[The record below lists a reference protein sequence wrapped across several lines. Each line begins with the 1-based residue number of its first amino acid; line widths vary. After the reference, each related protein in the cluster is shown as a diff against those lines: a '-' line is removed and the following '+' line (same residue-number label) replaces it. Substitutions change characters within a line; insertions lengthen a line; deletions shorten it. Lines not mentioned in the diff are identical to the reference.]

1 MIVETITENEDGS
14 ADCVVTLT
22 NAEREHLI
30 RFAIITMLK
39 KTIEEGTLYTP
50 EKSVDN
56 NQMSFVFEEVL

>member
-39 KTIEEGTLYTP
+39 KVIEEGTLYTP
-50 EKSVDN
+50 EKPVDN
-56 NQMSFVFEEVL
+56 NQMNFVFEE